1 MITRKSNHYDIL
13 MGKQDL
19 PPLKKWV
26 LQNRY
31 FIKTTD
37 TKERKAVATH
47 FLLDGGIW
55 GIPKEKYSEF
65 LGLLAVDLQ
74 NGEKHYICE
83 NRTEIFKFICDIDMF
98 EDSVVTTEQ
107 ISRVIEVLNDIVS
120 EYYGPSKVIIC
131 GADPKMVIKSETELF
146 KSGFHLVWPDI
157 WISVDNAKRLRIQFI
172 ETLTLKFG
180 EREKHNTWED
190 VVDLAVYE
198 DNGLRMVGCR
208 KMGICKS
215 CKNKKEFRD
224 TCVTC
229 EYTGKKDENRI
240 YSPKAV
246 VGPCEKSYFG
256 SICNYSVMVF
266 ETSIYNY
273 LNYPETPMIKEC
285 AIELKEKKKTRGV
298 VEPKQENEMIVKIEN
313 FIHRNYKGTHSKV
326 RITKL
331 TKTEN
336 CYYAEPDDNFCINV
350 NRNHSSSGVYFQ
362 VTPTGI
368 CQRCYCKKET
378 LDGRYHGMCKHFSS
392 PEIPLSKV
400 LQNFLFGSQV
410 ASKASKKNI
419 VNMNITRNTI
429 SSSLDLSVSVSQNR
443 FQTISMEKE
452 VCLMNCKNILFQI
465 ENELLKR
472 N

>member
-273 LNYPETPMIKEC
+273 LNCPETPMIKEC

>member
-107 ISRVIEVLNDIVS
+107 ISRVVEVLNDIVS

-157 WISVDNAKRLRIQFI
+157 WISVENAKRLRIQFI

-273 LNYPETPMIKEC
+273 LNCPETPMIKEC

>member
-172 ETLTLKFG
+172 ETLVLKFG
-180 EREKHNTWED
+180 EREKHNIWED

-273 LNYPETPMIKEC
+273 LNCPETPMIKEC